1 MTLGM
6 LNGSES
12 QLINEYNARTI
23 KIGIKVVAI
32 IFLIL

>member
-6 LNGSES
+6 LNGSDN
-12 QLINEYNARTI
+12 QLINYNARTI

>member
-6 LNGSES
+6 LEAIS

>member
-6 LNGSES
+6 LNGSD

-23 KIGIKVVAI
+23 KIGIKVVAM

>member
-6 LNGSES
+6 LNGSDKP
-12 QLINEYNARTI
+12 INKRYNARTI